1 MDLIILALSEAE
13 REGANTPG
21 LETDQECHDH
31 AGALAD
37 LVGGS
42 GGEGGGLTE
51 EEELA
56 PVSVELQQARTIVL
70 DGQPHPVLPQQQ
82 GKLLDLEG
90 AQLTPQ
96 LWGHHSR
103 SIPGSTPIQPLPER
117 PRALSKGIPGPAL
130 L

>member
-1 MDLIILALSEAE
+1 MTMQGPWLTFG
-13 REGANTPG
+13 RGG
-21 LETDQECHDH
+21 
-31 AGALAD
+31 GGGWG
-37 LVGGS
+37 VGRDR
-42 GGEGGGLTE
+42 GLTE

-56 PVSVELQQARTIVL
+56 PVSIELQQARTIVL
-70 DGQPHPVLPQQQ
+70 DGQPQPVLPQQQ

-90 AQLTPQ
+90 AQFTPQ

-103 SIPGSTPIQPLPER
+103 SIPGSTPIHPLPER